1 MKKIYLALI
10 TFSLLFSAISCDSN
24 LPYPTD
30 EIKRGVVVDIT
41 RIAGTD
47 GVLEDGITDGN
58 YKVRLAIPE
67 QQGDY
72 SFLSHVQLLAV
83 LQKEDGSF
91 DSEVVIDN
99 IAEFPVDLDVNIAD
113 VYSKLGLAAPS
124 LGETLFLT
132 TNAVLNDG
140 YVVQGWT
147 NASNFN
153 NRSFVGWQI
162 DGRAYSYNVR
172 YMVACPLVLEDF
184 VGPATVIRDDFLGGS
199 YPVEITMESD
209 MQLSITGMLHG
220 DATVPLLITIDPTD
234 HSVSFPR
241 QVLVPAPTW
250 WGASMPYSGFALSG
264 SGVINAC
271 ESTISFSATATVDQ
285 GSFGGGIQFVI
296 SK

>member
-1 MKKIYLALI
+1 MKKIYLAVIVFLI
-10 TFSLLFSAISCDSN
+10 LISAMSCDSN

-41 RIAGTD
+41 RITGTD

-72 SFLSHVQLLAV
+72 SFLSHIQLLAV
-83 LQKEDGSF
+83 LEKEDGSF
-91 DSEVVIDN
+91 DSKVIIDN
-99 IAEFPVDLDVNIAD
+99 IVDLPVDLDLNMAD
-113 VYSKLGLAAPS
+113 VYSEFGLTAPS
-124 LGETLFLT
+124 LGETMFFT

-147 NASNFN
+147 SVSRFN
-153 NRSFVGWQI
+153 NMAFVGWRI

-184 VGPATVIRDDFLGGS
+184 VGTATVIRDDWLGGS
-199 YPVEITMESD
+199 YNVEIAMESD
-209 MQLSITGMLHG
+209 TQLSVTGMLHG
-220 DATVPLLITIDPTD
+220 AATVPLLLTVDPTD
-234 HSVSFPR
+234 HSVSFPK
-241 QVLVPAPTW
+241 QILVPSPTW
-250 WGASMPYSGFALSG
+250 WAGNPYKDFALEG

-271 ESTISFSATATVDQ
+271 EGTISFSTTATVDL
-285 GSFGGGIQFVI
+285 GSFGDGVQFII